1 MVVLLPDIITLCMV
15 LFHIINKFKLD
26 IFISSGRG
34 GGGDKHRNINSN
46 LPQLDYL
53 FFKGQILQS
62 VVRGMI
68 TVGFDSYIRVD
79 I

>member
-26 IFISSGRG
+26 IFREG
-34 GGGDKHRNINSN
+34 GGGGGHKHRNINSN

-53 FFKGQILQS
+53 FFKGQILQG

>member
-1 MVVLLPDIITLCMV
+1 MV

-26 IFISSGRG
+26 IFRE

-46 LPQLDYL
+46 LPQLYYL
-53 FFKGQILQS
+53 FFKGQILQG